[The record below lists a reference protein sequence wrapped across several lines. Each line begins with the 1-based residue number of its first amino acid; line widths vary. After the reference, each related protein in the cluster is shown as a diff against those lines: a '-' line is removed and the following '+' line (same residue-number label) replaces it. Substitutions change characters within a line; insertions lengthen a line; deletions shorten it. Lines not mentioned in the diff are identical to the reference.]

1 MKFEDLTCVCTC
13 SACPE
18 QYDVL
23 YKGQIVGYIRYRYG
37 YFRVNPMFNDS
48 IDFETI
54 VYDAS
59 VGDSM
64 SGILPSDERD
74 NLLNQA
80 KKALVKYYANKEKTT
95 QY

>member
-1 MKFEDLTCVCTC
+1 MRFIDFHRI
-13 SACPE
+13 
-18 QYDVL
+18 L
-23 YKGQIVGYIRYRYG
+23 YT
-37 YFRVNPMFNDS
+37 VNPMFNDS